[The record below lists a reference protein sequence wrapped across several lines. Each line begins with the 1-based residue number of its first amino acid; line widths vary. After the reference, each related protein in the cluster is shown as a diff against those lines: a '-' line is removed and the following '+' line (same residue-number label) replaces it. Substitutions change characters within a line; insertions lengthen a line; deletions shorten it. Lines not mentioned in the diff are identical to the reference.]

1 MDTLLQDVR
10 YALRGLLKSPGF
22 TTVAVLT
29 LALGIGATTAIFS
42 VVNAV
47 LLKPLAYPDPDRLF
61 AFMTVFPQGSF
72 DRSSPAN
79 AACDAH
85 CLPSEQVDKGADV
98 RIAALAPPSSL
109 LVQIVQ
115 PAIPASMRATP
126 PLARIAS
133 PPLSLRFGR
142 LLI

>member
-1 MDTLLQDVR
+1 MFRRFD
-10 YALRGLLKSPGF
+10 LRGSRRWLAALMIVGF
-22 TTVAVLT
+22 TSAQAISLAHACGTAPDASFTMAPPVAGIAAMPVDC
-29 LALGIGATTAIFS
+29 ALMS
-42 VVNAV
+42 
-47 LLKPLAYPDPDRLF
+47 D
-61 AFMTVFPQGSF
+61 Q
-72 DRSSPAN
+72 SSPAN

-109 LVQIVQ
+109 FVQIVQ

-126 PLARIAS
+126 PLVRIAS

>member
-1 MDTLLQDVR
+1 MIL
-10 YALRGLLKSPGF
+10 GF
-22 TTVAVLT
+22 SSAQAISLAHACGSAPDASFTMAPAVA
-29 LALGIGATTAIFS
+29 GIAAMP
-42 VVNAV
+42 ADC
-47 LLKPLAYPDPDRLF
+47 PL
-61 AFMTVFPQGSF
+61 MS

-85 CLPSEQVDKGADV
+85 CLPGEQVDKGADV